1 LNHPLRQLAHG
12 GSKGRVLG
20 RQFKVQVRV
29 N

>member
-1 LNHPLRQLAHG
+1 LRQFAHG
-12 GSKGRVLG
+12 CSKCRVLG

>member
-1 LNHPLRQLAHG
+1 LHHPLRQLAH
-12 GSKGRVLG
+12 SLSERRVLG